1 MPKVQGA
8 KSLASYPAALYSDG
22 PALPEEDEE
31 EEEEEEEEEDEEEEE
46 QEEEE
51 GERRKGRK
59 KQIPDRTRP
68 CDGIGY

>member
-31 EEEEEEEEEDEEEEE
+31 EEEEEEEEDEEEEE
-46 QEEEE
+46 QEGKEE
-51 GERRKGRK
+51 GEEEANPR
-59 KQIPDRTRP
+59 
-68 CDGIGY
+68 